1 LPAPSANPLEEGR
14 EQGAPGA
21 AAVIEASAGRGR
33 PRLTH
38 ELAAL
43 LAIAQRDLTKLLRDR
58 IRLGVSLA
66 FPILL
71 IAGLGSTLQALVG
84 HATGLDV
91 VALTFTG
98 VLAATLFQSS
108 AAGMMSLIE
117 DRENDFSRELFVA
130 PVSRITIV
138 SGKVVGESL
147 VALTQGVGVVAF
159 ALLLGV
165 SISPT
170 QLGALVPTAVGCCL
184 LGGAFGLAT
193 LAALPNQRAALQ
205 VFPFV
210 ILPQYFLAGVV
221 APLRGLP
228 RYLDVISWA
237 MPLRYP
243 VDLTRAAFYSGRPAY
258 RQVVTESPL
267 LDGAVMA
274 ILFVAFV
281 GLGALLFEHRERNR

>member
-1 LPAPSANPLEEGR
+1 MRRRPSPA
-14 EQGAPGA
+14 
-21 AAVIEASAGRGR
+21 
-33 PRLTH
+33 H
-38 ELAAL
+38 EFAAL

-58 IRLGVSLA
+58 VRLGVSLA

-71 IAGLGSTLQALVG
+71 IAGLGSSLQALVG

-98 VLAATLFQSS
+98 VLAATLFQSA

-130 PVSRITIV
+130 PISRITIV
-138 SGKVVGESL
+138 SGKVLGESL

-159 ALLLGV
+159 ALLIGV
-165 SISPT
+165 RMSPS
-170 QLGALVPTAVGCCL
+170 QLAALLPTALGCCL
-184 LGGAFGLAT
+184 LGASFGLAT

-228 RYLDVISWA
+228 NYLELVSWA

-243 VDLTRAAFYSGRPAY
+243 VNLTRAAFYSGRPAY
-258 RQVVTESPL
+258 GQVVTEPPL
-267 LDGAVMA
+267 LDAAVMA
-274 ILFVAFV
+274 ALFVVLVVA
-281 GLGALLFEHRERNR
+281 GALLFEQRERSR

>member
-1 LPAPSANPLEEGR
+1 M
-14 EQGAPGA
+14 PGA
-21 AAVIEASAGRGR
+21 LEGDRESGASSAGGR
-33 PRLTH
+33 PWLIH
-38 ELAAL
+38 EVGAL
-43 LAIAQRDLTKLLRDR
+43 LAIAQRDLVKLLRDR

-71 IAGLGSTLQALVG
+71 IAGLGGSLQALVG
-84 HATGLDV
+84 RATGLDV

-130 PVSRITIV
+130 PVSRIAIV
-138 SGKVVGESL
+138 SGKVLGESL

-159 ALLLGV
+159 ALLLG
-165 SISPT
+165 IRMSPG
-170 QLGALVPTAVGCCL
+170 QLGALLPAAVGCCL

-221 APLRGLP
+221 VPLRGLP
-228 RYLDVISWA
+228 GYLDLVSWV

-258 RQVVTESPL
+258 GQVVTESPL
-267 LDGAVMA
+267 LDAAVMA
-274 ILFVAFV
+274 VLFVV
-281 GLGALLFEHRERNR
+281 LMIVGALLLEHRERNR

>member
-1 LPAPSANPLEEGR
+1 MSV
-14 EQGAPGA
+14 A
-21 AAVIEASAGRGR
+21 AGMGQR
-33 PRLTH
+33 PWLAH

-84 HATGLDV
+84 HATGLDA

-98 VLAATLFQSS
+98 VLAATLFQSA

-138 SGKVVGESL
+138 SGKVLGESL
-147 VALTQGVGVVAF
+147 VALTQGAGVVAF
-159 ALLLGV
+159 ALVFGIR
-165 SISPT
+165 ISPV
-170 QLGALVPTAVGCCL
+170 QLAALVPTAVGCCL
-184 LGGAFGLAT
+184 LGAAFGLAT

-228 RYLDVISWA
+228 RYLDLISWA

-243 VDLTRAAFYSGRPAY
+243 VNLTRAAFYSGRPAY
-258 RQVVTESPL
+258 SQVVAESPL
-267 LDGAVMA
+267 LDAVVMA
-274 ILFVAFV
+274 ALFVVLVVA
-281 GLGALLFEHRERNR
+281 GALLFEQRERSR